1 MARARKSFDG
11 PAKRVHLVSLMN
23 TSKIQ
28 EYIKPACDCYTKE
41 NLRLLS
47 DVCLYLGFLSIIASV
62 ATWFTAS
69 RENRAYGE
77 RFGIF
82 IGLWVPSFFI
92 LSNRLSRKADEIV
105 DSVEDEE

>member
-1 MARARKSFDG
+1 MNNAKFEKYLRPARDAYSR
-11 PAKRVHLVSLMN
+11 
-23 TSKIQ
+23 
-28 EYIKPACDCYTKE
+28 E

-69 RENRAYGE
+69 RDNRAYGE

-92 LSNRLSRKADEIV
+92 LSNRLSRKADELIE
-105 DSVEDEE
+105 VESGDE

>member
-1 MARARKSFDG
+1 MD
-11 PAKRVHLVSLMN
+11 
-23 TSKIQ
+23 TSNLQKFL
-28 EYIKPACDCYTKE
+28 KPACDSYNRE

-47 DVCLYLGFLSIIASV
+47 DICLYLGFLSIIASV
-62 ATWFTAS
+62 VTWLTAS

-92 LSNRLSRKADEIV
+92 LSNRLSRKADELVPITCG
-105 DSVEDEE
+105 EE

>member
-1 MARARKSFDG
+1 MD
-11 PAKRVHLVSLMN
+11 
-23 TSKIQ
+23 TSGIKD
-28 EYIKPACDCYTKE
+28 YLKPAYDSYNRE

-47 DVCLYLGFLSIIASV
+47 DVCLYLGFLSIIASIV
-62 ATWFTAS
+62 TWFTAS

-92 LSNRLSRKADEIV
+92 LSNRLSRKADELIEV
-105 DSVEDEE
+105 KEDEN

>member
-1 MARARKSFDG
+1 MDNSNLNKF
-11 PAKRVHLVSLMN
+11 L
-23 TSKIQ
+23 
-28 EYIKPACDCYTKE
+28 KPARDSYNRE

-47 DVCLYLGFLSIIASV
+47 DVCLYLGFISIIASV
-62 ATWFTAS
+62 ATWFTAA

-92 LSNRLSRKADEIV
+92 LSNRLSRKADEV
-105 DSVEDEE
+105 VEVVAEDE

>member
-1 MARARKSFDG
+1 MD
-11 PAKRVHLVSLMN
+11 
-23 TSKIQ
+23 TSNIQ
-28 EYIKPACDCYTKE
+28 KFFKPAYDSYNRE

-92 LSNRLSRKADEIV
+92 LSNRLSRKADELVEI
-105 DSVEDEE
+105 VEDEE

>member
-1 MARARKSFDG
+1 MDNSNLNKF
-11 PAKRVHLVSLMN
+11 L
-23 TSKIQ
+23 
-28 EYIKPACDCYTKE
+28 KPARDSYNRE

-62 ATWFTAS
+62 ATWFTAA

-92 LSNRLSRKADEIV
+92 LSNRLSRKADEV
-105 DSVEDEE
+105 VEVVAEDE

>member
-1 MARARKSFDG
+1 MDTSSF
-11 PAKRVHLVSLMN
+11 K
-23 TSKIQ
+23 
-28 EYIKPACDCYTKE
+28 EYLKPAYDSYNRE

-47 DVCLYLGFLSIIASV
+47 DVCLYLGFLSIIASIV
-62 ATWFTAS
+62 TWFTAS

-92 LSNRLSRKADEIV
+92 LSNRLSRKADELV
-105 DSVEDEE
+105 EVKREDEN

>member
-1 MARARKSFDG
+1 MD
-11 PAKRVHLVSLMN
+11 
-23 TSKIQ
+23 TSNLNKFL
-28 EYIKPACDCYTKE
+28 KPARDSYNRE

-62 ATWFTAS
+62 ATWFTAA

-92 LSNRLSRKADEIV
+92 LSNRLSRKADEV
-105 DSVEDEE
+105 VEVVAEDE

>member
-1 MARARKSFDG
+1 MD
-11 PAKRVHLVSLMN
+11 

-28 EYIKPACDCYTKE
+28 EYLSPSCCCCTKGS
-41 NLRLLS
+41 LRLVS
-47 DVCLYLGFLSIIASV
+47 DICLYLGFLSIIASV
-62 ATWFTAS
+62 VTWFTAS

-92 LSNRLSRKADEIV
+92 LSNRLSRKADELPE
-105 DSVEDEE
+105 DLQDEE

>member
-1 MARARKSFDG
+1 MINAKFD
-11 PAKRVHLVSLMN
+11 KCLR
-23 TSKIQ
+23 
-28 EYIKPACDCYTKE
+28 PACKAYSRE

-92 LSNRLSRKADEIV
+92 LSNRLSRKADELIE
-105 DSVEDEE
+105 VESRDE